1 MVFCPGCTWS
11 TSLHRCIGLLREGVA
26 VRASLVAD
34 CIAQHRCIVFSAQTQ
49 FILGC
54 IASDFFICLVQH
66 VTMSHETGGVVLC
79 SDESYCGRTLHF
91 VLQRCTVALSTWN
104 NSATDQPACC
114 IVPFKTAL
122 YCNID
127 QCFWHS
133 AANYVAILPKEH
145 TLLQPSVNRLPC
157 SIAFRL
163 QYSPKNTHHCNT
175 STRPRRWYK

>member
-1 MVFCPGCTWS
+1 MVEEVASSFDLDDSCIDQCCIDMNCCSLKKPQLQGAIYFLVARNVLTKLHWLYDTHTRCTTSLCCCMVFCPGCTWS

-91 VLQRCTVALSTWN
+91 VLQRCTVALST
-104 NSATDQPACC
+104 
-114 IVPFKTAL
+114 
-122 YCNID
+122 
-127 QCFWHS
+127 
-133 AANYVAILPKEH
+133 
-145 TLLQPSVNRLPC
+145 
-157 SIAFRL
+157 
-163 QYSPKNTHHCNT
+163 
-175 STRPRRWYK
+175 